1 MDLSTLRHSAAH
13 ILAQAVKRL
22 YPNVKLGI
30 GPAIEDGFYYDFYLD
45 RAFTLEDLKKIEKEM
60 KKIIKQAYKFERI
73 ETTREQA
80 EKILTE
86 AGEDFK
92 LELLKDIPEAETISF
107 YKDGEFLDLCR
118 GPHVEDTS
126 QVKAVKLLSV
136 AGAYW
141 RGDENRPMMQRI
153 YGTAFPTEQ
162 QLKDYLRLLEEA
174 KRRDH
179 RKLGKELELFDFYE
193 EIGPGLVV
201 WHPKGALLRSI
212 LEDYLKK
219 EHLRRGYQLVVIPHI
234 MKADIWKISGH
245 YDYYRENM
253 FMFEIEGK
261 EYGIKPMN
269 CPGHIMVYKSKL
281 RSYRELPIRLFE
293 LGTVYRY
300 ERSGVLHG
308 LLRVRGF
315 TQDDAHIFC
324 TQQQL
329 EDEIGGVIDFI
340 KDVLSVFGFSEFELA
355 ISTRPDEFI
364 GSEENWQKATTALK
378 SALESRNM
386 KYKINPGEGAFYGPK
401 IDVKLKDALGRQWQC
416 ATIQCDFSLPER
428 FDLEYIDKNGTAKR
442 PIMIHRVVLGS
453 IERFIGTLI
462 EHYVGAFPFWLAPE
476 QVRILPVSEKFLDY
490 AKKLEDFLQVNG
502 IRVKVDDSSD
512 TLPKK
517 IRIAEKQKIPY
528 MLIVGEKELES
539 KTVSLRQRGK
549 KDLGEFNWEKLLM
562 MFNKELAKNKEVS
575 HF

>member
-1 MDLSTLRHSAAH
+1 MDRLDTLRHSASH

-22 YPNVKLGI
+22 YPGVKLGI
-30 GPAIEDGFYYDFYLD
+30 GPAIEDGFYYDFYYPEG
-45 RAFTLEDLKKIEKEM
+45 FNPEDLKRIEKEM
-60 KKIIKQAYKFERI
+60 RKIVKENYPFERI
-73 ETTREQA
+73 ETSREEARQM
-80 EKILTE
+80 LQE

-92 LELLKDIPEAETISF
+92 LELLEEIPEGETISF
-107 YKDGEFLDLCR
+107 YRDGDFIDLCR
-118 GPHVEDTS
+118 GPHVKTTGE
-126 QVKAVKLLSV
+126 VKAFKLLSV

-141 RGDENRPMMQRI
+141 RGDENRPMLQRI
-153 YGTAFPTEQ
+153 YGTAFESEDE
-162 QLKDYLRLLEEA
+162 LKEYLRRLEEA

-179 RKLGKELELFDFYE
+179 RKLGRELELFDFYD

-201 WHPKGALLRSI
+201 WHPKGAMVRSI
-212 LEDYLKK
+212 LEDFLKK

-269 CPGHIMVYKSKL
+269 CPGHIMVYKSKI
-281 RSYRELPIRLFE
+281 RSYRDLPIRLFE

-300 ERSGVLHG
+300 ERAGVLHG

-324 TQQQL
+324 RADQL
-329 EDEIGGVIDFI
+329 EDEIGGVIDFVL
-340 KDVLSVFGFSEFELA
+340 DVLKVFGFEDVEME
-355 ISTRPDEFI
+355 ISTRPDEYI
-364 GSEENWQKATTALK
+364 GSEENWEKATDALK
-378 SALESRNM
+378 KALEARGID
-386 KYKINPGEGAFYGPK
+386 YKINPGEGAFYGPK
-401 IDVKLKDALGRQWQC
+401 IDVKLKDAIGRSWQC

-428 FDLEYIDKNGTAKR
+428 FQLEYIDKDGKPHR

-462 EHYVGAFPFWLAPE
+462 EHYAGAFPFWLAPE
-476 QVRILPVSEKFLDY
+476 QIRVLPVSDKFLDY
-490 AKKLEDFLQVNG
+490 ARQVARRIEERENW
-502 IRVKVDDSSD
+502 RVSVDDGSE

-517 IRIAEKQKIPY
+517 IRTAEKQKVPY
-528 MLIVGEKELES
+528 MLIVGEKEKAEG
-539 KTVSLRQRGK
+539 KVSVRARGK
-549 KDLGEFNWEKLLM
+549 KDEGVMSVDEFVGM
-562 MFNKELAKNKEVS
+562 VKERENL
-575 HF
+575 

>member
-1 MDLSTLRHSAAH
+1 MDRLDTLRHSASH

-22 YPNVKLGI
+22 YPGVKLGI
-30 GPAIEDGFYYDFYLD
+30 GPAIEDGFYYDFYYPEG
-45 RAFTLEDLKKIEKEM
+45 FTPEDLKRIEKEM
-60 KKIIKQAYKFERI
+60 RKIVKENYPFERI
-73 ETTREQA
+73 ETSREEARQM
-80 EKILTE
+80 LQE

-92 LELLKDIPEAETISF
+92 LELLEEIPEGETISF
-107 YKDGEFLDLCR
+107 YRDGDFIDLCR
-118 GPHVEDTS
+118 GPHVKTTGE
-126 QVKAVKLLSV
+126 VKAFKLLSV

-141 RGDENRPMMQRI
+141 RGDENRPMLQRI
-153 YGTAFPTEQ
+153 YGTAFESEEE
-162 QLKDYLRLLEEA
+162 LKEYLCRLEEA

-179 RKLGKELELFDFYE
+179 RKLGRELELFDFYD

-201 WHPKGALLRSI
+201 WHPKGAMVRSI
-212 LEDYLKK
+212 LEDFLKK

-269 CPGHIMVYKSKL
+269 CPGHIMVYKSKI
-281 RSYRELPIRLFE
+281 RSYRDLPIRLFE

-300 ERSGVLHG
+300 ERAGVLHG

-324 TQQQL
+324 RADQL
-329 EDEIGGVIDFI
+329 EDEIGGVIDFVL
-340 KDVLSVFGFSEFELA
+340 DVLKVFGFEDVEME
-355 ISTRPDEFI
+355 ISTRPDEYI
-364 GSEENWQKATTALK
+364 GSEENWEKATDALK
-378 SALESRNM
+378 KALEARGID
-386 KYKINPGEGAFYGPK
+386 YKINPGEGAFYGPK
-401 IDVKLKDALGRQWQC
+401 IDVKLKDAIGRSWQC

-428 FDLEYIDKNGTAKR
+428 FQLEYIDKDGKPHR

-462 EHYVGAFPFWLAPE
+462 EHYAGAFPFWLAPE
-476 QVRILPVSEKFLDY
+476 QIRVLPVSDKFLDY
-490 AKKLEDFLQVNG
+490 AREVARRIEERENW
-502 IRVKVDDSSD
+502 RVSVDDGSE

-517 IRIAEKQKIPY
+517 IRTAEKQKVPY
-528 MLIVGEKELES
+528 MLIVGEKEKAEG
-539 KTVSLRQRGK
+539 KVSVRARGK
-549 KDLGEFNWEKLLM
+549 KDEGVMSVDEFVGM
-562 MFNKELAKNKEVS
+562 VKERENL
-575 HF
+575 